1 MDKEKNRPCFE
12 KRVGSIRLVIFENV
26 SENGKPW
33 HNVSIMRSYRSGTE
47 WKDTATFNG
56 EGRPLPKSH
65 GRFSPGWIDGKTTR
79 AATGTTK
86 RTARSEGSTIGT
98 AQALLLEPCHFKDE
112 HNERRKEV

>member
-33 HNVSIMRSYRSGTE
+33 HNVSITRSYRSGTE

-56 EGRPLPKSH
+56 EGDLAQVVWAVLSGLDWLRNH
-65 GRFSPGWIDGKTTR
+65 QNGNGHHEDG
-79 AATGTTK
+79 
-86 RTARSEGSTIGT
+86 E
-98 AQALLLEPCHFKDE
+98 E
-112 HNERRKEV
+112 